1 MWPGQ
6 QPTLEL
12 RWRKPTQGKCREL
25 PNCRQQGLAFVPLA
39 MEALGGLH
47 KVTVAQVKMLAAALA
62 RHTGQEEG
70 EAKRHL
76 FQRLSLGLMR
86 GNATMLVCRGPD
98 GDHPAGEVDGI
109 AKIPRC
115 RFDLIYPFSLFS
127 PQQDVINIF
136 TMGTL

>member
-6 QPTLEL
+6 QPTLEKAYS
-12 RWRKPTQGKCREL
+12 RKVQGAAED
-25 PNCRQQGLAFVPLA
+25 CRQQGLAFVPLA
-39 MEALGGLH
+39 REALGGLH

-70 EAKRHL
+70 EAKKHL

-109 AKIPRC
+109 A
-115 RFDLIYPFSLFS
+115 
-127 PQQDVINIF
+127 
-136 TMGTL
+136 

>member
-6 QPTLEL
+6 QPTLE
-12 RWRKPTQGKCREL
+12 KMQGAAED
-25 PNCRQQGLAFVPLA
+25 CRQQGLAFVPLA

-70 EAKRHL
+70 EAKIHL

-86 GNATMLVCRGPD
+86 GNATMLVCRCPD
-98 GDHPAGEVDGI
+98 GDHPSGEVD
-109 AKIPRC
+109 
-115 RFDLIYPFSLFS
+115 
-127 PQQDVINIF
+127 VINVSKVSIHTHF
-136 TMGTL
+136 PF

>member
-1 MWPGQ
+1 MNILNIMAENYLNMIDLVLTHLN
-6 QPTLEL
+6 QP
-12 RWRKPTQGKCREL
+12 WG
-25 PNCRQQGLAFVPLA
+25 N
-39 MEALGGLH
+39 

-70 EAKRHL
+70 EAQRHL

-109 AKIPRC
+109 A
-115 RFDLIYPFSLFS
+115 
-127 PQQDVINIF
+127 
-136 TMGTL
+136 